1 MSQVHARTARLI
13 GQDGLEK
20 LRSARVAV
28 FGLGG
33 VGGAAVWGLS
43 RSGVGFLRLV
53 DCDDV
58 AESNLM
64 SALNSS
70 VEDGFFQPFLLN
82 RS

>member
-13 GQDGLEK
+13 GQDGLEM

-53 DCDDV
+53 D
-58 AESNLM
+58 
-64 SALNSS
+64 
-70 VEDGFFQPFLLN
+70 
-82 RS
+82 

>member
-53 DCDDV
+53 DCADV
-58 AESNLM
+58 AESNL
-64 SALNSS
+64 
-70 VEDGFFQPFLLN
+70 N
-82 RS
+82 RQMVADCETIGMR